1 VEQVKPKARMILA
14 TLDLLRQAGLAGT
27 GLNQMLAASAAPKG
41 SLYHYFPGGKQE
53 LTTAALKE
61 AERGVGEGLR
71 AVFHKPGPL
80 AGKVAALFA
89 GAAKSLETNQFTRG
103 CPVAAVTLDIDR
115 DSEDLRAVCRA
126 IFDSWQAIIAEGL
139 DEIPKAERRGVA
151 RLVLATFEGALILA
165 RAEASKEPL
174 LNAGR
179 SLADLLGRRF
189 PTSRARRGRHA

>member
-1 VEQVKPKARMILA
+1 
-14 TLDLLRQAGLAGT
+14 
-27 GLNQMLAASAAPKG
+27 MLAASAAPKG

-61 AERGVGEGLR
+61 AERGVSEGLR
-71 AVFHKPGPL
+71 GVFHKPVPL
-80 AGKVAALFA
+80 ADKVSALFA
-89 GAAKSLETNQFTRG
+89 GAARNLETNQFTRG

-126 IFDSWQAIIAEGL
+126 IFDSWQAIIADGL

-151 RLVLATFEGALILA
+151 RLIFATFEGTLILA

-179 SLADLLGRRF
+179 TLADILGRRF
-189 PTSRARRGRHA
+189 AAPRRSPRARRGRHA